1 MVEFF
6 AGVNTEKGFVNYL
19 SHYLRPKNYVYIIK
33 GTAGGGKSTL
43 MKRIGEHYSA
53 LGEDVTYIRCSSDP
67 SSLDGV
73 LLNTRSIAIA
83 DGTAPHVLEPEYT
96 AAREKI
102 IDLGRYTD
110 VKKLDK
116 EAVITYTKKKK
127 ECYSRACGYL
137 RAAAECEKAVFAA
150 DEEKEAL
157 DISRDIFFKKV
168 YTGEQGSS
176 RAGVVSAF
184 TAEGVVGLNP
194 FPKRDGKT
202 RVSPAVVS
210 RLCEMA
216 HIFGE
221 EHIFCPHPTRYG
233 ELEGV
238 YFPKK
243 NIYFVAE
250 KAKTPTLARTAYTK
264 ARECLSEMRAC
275 HGLLEGVYGAATDF
289 SGAEEQ
295 FSVLKN
301 EIGE

>member
-6 AGVNTEKGFVNYL
+6 AGLNTEKGFVNYL
-19 SHYLRPKNYVYIIK
+19 SHYLRQKSFVYIIK

-43 MKRIGEHYSA
+43 MKRLGEHYSA

-116 EAVITYTKKKK
+116 EAVMTYVKKKK
-127 ECYSRACGYL
+127 ECYNRACRYL
-137 RAAAECEKAVFAA
+137 RAASECEKAVFSAEETEEA
-150 DEEKEAL
+150 DHTQE
-157 DISRDIFFKKV
+157 IFMNKI
-168 YTGEQGSS
+168 YTGEKGIGCV
-176 RAGVVSAF
+176 GVASAF
-184 TAEGVVGLNP
+184 TAEGLVRLEP
-194 FPKRDGKT
+194 FPKNAGKI
-202 RVSPAVVS
+202 RVFPTVIS

-216 HIFGE
+216 QCMGE

-250 KAKTPTLARTAYTK
+250 KAKIPTLAKGAYAK
-264 ARECLSEMRAC
+264 ARECLAEMRFY
-275 HGLLEGVYGAATDF
+275 HGALEEVYGAATDY

-295 FSVLKN
+295 FSVLKK

>member
-127 ECYSRACGYL
+127 ECYSRACRYL
-137 RAAAECEKAVFAA
+137 RAASECEKAEFSAEETEEA
-150 DEEKEAL
+150 DNTQE
-157 DISRDIFFKKV
+157 IFMNKI
-168 YTGEQGSS
+168 YTGEHGFS

-184 TAEGVVGLNP
+184 TAEGTVRLNP
-194 FPKRDGKT
+194 FPKSAGKI
-202 RVSPAVVS
+202 RVSPTVIS

-216 HIFGE
+216 QCMGE

-250 KAKTPTLARTAYTK
+250 KEKTPPLAKKAYIK
-264 ARECLSEMRAC
+264 ARECLAEMRVY
-275 HGLLEGVYGAATDF
+275 HGVLEAVYGAATDY

-295 FSVLKN
+295 FSVLKK